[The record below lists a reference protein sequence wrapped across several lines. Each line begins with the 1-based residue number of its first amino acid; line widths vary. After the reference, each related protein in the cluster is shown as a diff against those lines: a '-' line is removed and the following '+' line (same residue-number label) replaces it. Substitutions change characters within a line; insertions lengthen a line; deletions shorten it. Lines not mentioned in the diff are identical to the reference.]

1 VLIGPAVF
9 VAQQIATEGA
19 AAIEQ
24 VEKGV
29 ARGRSKQAIEKNPRL
44 ESSLAWV
51 AEKANLAQEVK
62 QASQS
67 LSEKLGSIVAGTV
80 AIATGIL
87 ITLFLLFYFFRDGQE
102 LIKSLRG
109 LVPLSEREST
119 EVFHRV
125 GDTIGGIVYGTLIV
139 ALIQGALGGLMFWWL
154 GLPGPIL
161 WGAVMAVLAVLPLF
175 GAAIVWVPAAL
186 FLALEGDWTKALILT
201 GWGSI
206 VVALIDNLLYPLLV
220 KDRLQ
225 LHTVPVFISI
235 VGGLAFFGAAGIV
248 LGPVVLAVAVVL
260 LDIWRRRIA
269 HRGAAENVVEAGVRT
284 RS

>member
-1 VLIGPAVF
+1 
-9 VAQQIATEGA
+9 
-19 AAIEQ
+19 
-24 VEKGV
+24 
-29 ARGRSKQAIEKNPRL
+29 
-44 ESSLAWV
+44 
-51 AEKANLAQEVK
+51 VK